1 MQHKTREEH
10 NKPKPFNMSLH
21 IDKLE
26 SDTNTRPW
34 HDIESKEGNGCYGH
48 EVKGTGLR
56 KGHAVK
62 DTQDFIWITPD
73 FLEHFKKKELQSNNG
88 GLSLNSVKYYHSNI
102 FGERLP
108 PMFAER
114 LRDLEKRATRKAKVK
129 DEKKYR
135 MNIKQGVHI
144 NIRGYAGLD
153 RFNGGLTVDNTI
165 YKKSG
170 AIGFRYKHCCFRWTK
185 KRRETYKSI

>member
-1 MQHKTREEH
+1 MQHKAREEH
-10 NKPKPFNMSLH
+10 HKTKPFNMSLH
-21 IDKLE
+21 IDKLQ
-26 SDTNTRPW
+26 SDMNTHPW
-34 HDIESKEGNGCYGH
+34 HDIKAKEGNGCDGH
-48 EVKGTGLR
+48 EVKGSCVR

-62 DTQDFIWITPD
+62 ETQDFIWITPD
-73 FLEHFKKKELQSNNG
+73 FLENFKKKELQSNNG
-88 GLSLNSVKYYHSNI
+88 GLSLNSIKYYHSNI

-135 MNIKQGVHI
+135 MNINQAVHI

-153 RFNGGLTVDNTI
+153 RFNGGLKVDNPI
-165 YKKSG
+165 CKKSG
-170 AIGFRYKHCCFRWTK
+170 AFGFRYKNYCSLVGQ
-185 KRRETYKSI
+185 KSARHESI